1 MINSEISITQEPL
14 AQITTYS
21 NDNKTMPSITE
32 ILPRYTQLNA
42 LISEISDSR
51 SIEFEQQRFVADF
64 HAQFSDIQ
72 PFETMLIDLV
82 VQTEAEQSRVLLKS
96 LDKEIQRNVQLISAN
111 KQTFENIDVKQ
122 ACEKFAKQHDTPI
135 ANQIHITQEIWKEYK
150 KVDNSLYIIGFRIHT
165 EQEEKRLWE
174 KHEELTKRYK
184 DEKKVLSLLY
194 EQQKEAENTAQKYLD
209 NKFQLLLSLS
219 QIFSEILEKY
229 LPKAE
234 TTPQS
239 GAYFDMSL
247 ISAIHKECNDEQ
259 FENISELDLYAVL
272 NLLPSSEQFVIKNG
286 ERNRVYYLIHKL
298 YERLP
303 KENNQAW
310 RTAILQSLQL
320 KERTYLSKYRTAKG
334 ENTTPELEK
343 FADNLDELFKEFE
356 S

>member
-1 MINSEISITQEPL
+1 MLN
-14 AQITTYS
+14 
-21 NDNKTMPSITE
+21 ITE
-32 ILPRYTQLNA
+32 ILPRYTRLNV

-51 SIEFEQQRFVADF
+51 TIEFEQQRFVADF

-72 PFETMLIDLV
+72 SFEAMLIDLV
-82 VQTEAEQSRVLLKS
+82 AQTEAVQSGVLLKS
-96 LDKEIQRNVQLISAN
+96 LGREIQRNVQLISAN
-111 KQTFENIDVKQ
+111 KQTLENIDVKQ
-122 ACEKFAKQHDTPI
+122 ACEKFAKQYDTPI

-150 KVDNSLYIIGFRIHT
+150 KADNSLDTIGFRKHS

-184 DEKKVLSLLY
+184 DEKKVLSQLY
-194 EQQKEAENTAQKYLD
+194 EQQKEAENTARKYLD
-209 NKFQLLLSLS
+209 NKFGLLLALS
-219 QIFSEILEKY
+219 QAFSNILEKY
-229 LPKAE
+229 LPKTE
-234 TTPQS
+234 TTPQN
-239 GAYFDMSL
+239 GAYFEMSL

-272 NLLPSSEQFVIKNG
+272 NLLPSSGRFVIKNG

-303 KENNQAW
+303 KENNQVW

-320 KERTYLSKYRTAKG
+320 DERTYLSKYRTAKSKD
-334 ENTTPELEK
+334 TTPELK
-343 FADNLDELFKEFE
+343 LFADNLDELFNGFG

>member
-1 MINSEISITQEPL
+1 MLN
-14 AQITTYS
+14 
-21 NDNKTMPSITE
+21 ITE
-32 ILPRYTQLNA
+32 ILPRYTRLNV

-51 SIEFEQQRFVADF
+51 TIEFEQQRFVADF

-72 PFETMLIDLV
+72 SFEAMLIDLV
-82 VQTEAEQSRVLLKS
+82 AQTEAVQSGVLLKS
-96 LDKEIQRNVQLISAN
+96 LGREIQRNVQLISAN
-111 KQTFENIDVKQ
+111 KQTLENIDVKQ
-122 ACEKFAKQHDTPI
+122 ACEKFAKQYDTPI

-150 KVDNSLYIIGFRIHT
+150 KADNSLDTIGFRKHS

-184 DEKKVLSLLY
+184 DEKKVLSQLY
-194 EQQKEAENTAQKYLD
+194 EQQKEAENTARKYLD
-209 NKFQLLLSLS
+209 NKFGLLLALS
-219 QIFSEILEKY
+219 QAFSNILEKY
-229 LPKAE
+229 LPKTE
-234 TTPQS
+234 TTPQN
-239 GAYFDMSL
+239 GAYFEMSL

-272 NLLPSSEQFVIKNG
+272 NLLPSSGQFVIKNG

-303 KENNQAW
+303 KENNQVW

-320 KERTYLSKYRTAKG
+320 DERTYLSKYRTAKSKD
-334 ENTTPELEK
+334 TTPELK
-343 FADNLDELFKEFE
+343 LFADNLDELFNGFG